1 MTPGFHFH
9 SPAPIGLHTHS
20 GPDVLHRSLCKGLF
34 FFIFIYIIIIII
46 IIIGYNTRRSVLSV
60 RYA

>member
-34 FFIFIYIIIIII
+34 FLIFFFLYIRKEKKSL
-46 IIIGYNTRRSVLSV
+46 TRGHVELWRTLGP
-60 RYA
+60 